1 MKIRLIFASLLSV
14 VLCACGGGGDSGS
27 TASTVAF
34 TAFSDVQPGQSVRAD
49 GQSQTQNVTQIS
61 GIVTA
66 QSMNTPDLN
75 GVSAKWTY
83 GPGSPLVLTGIEFST
98 PRTGVMW
105 NNGRG
110 AQTVTCDAQ
119 FCSASGEGAA
129 GVLVNAFGSVGWN
142 FQTFGYWLADTGLPA
157 NIAAN
162 ISAGKATLVSGVP
175 TTGTF
180 TYNGI
185 SGGLYVDPTGVLQE
199 HNAVMSAVV
208 NFDPFVR
215 TINFLTTGTT
225 TRPWNSGGGLS
236 PATTLNISGVLTYAA
251 GTNSFTGT
259 ATMGPTGSP
268 TMSGDATGVFYGPN
282 AEEIGGTFRLT
293 STSASGSVES
303 ITGSFGGKR

>member
-1 MKIRLIFASLLSV
+1 M
-14 VLCACGGGGDSGS
+14 
-27 TASTVAF
+27 
-34 TAFSDVQPGQSVRAD
+34 
-49 GQSQTQNVTQIS
+49 TQNSS
-61 GIVTA
+61 GTVTA

-75 GVSAKWTY
+75 GVTVKLTY
-83 GPGSPLVLTGIEFST
+83 GPGLPLTLTGIEFDT

-110 AQTVTCDAQ
+110 GQTVTCGTQ
-119 FCSASGEGAA
+119 FCSASGGGAT

-142 FQTFGYWLADTGLPA
+142 FQTFGYWLDDTGLPA

-175 TTGTF
+175 STGTF

-199 HNAVMSAVV
+199 HNAVLSAAV
-208 NFDPFVR
+208 NFDPLTR
-215 TINFLTTGTT
+215 TVNFLTTGTT
-225 TRPWNSGGGLS
+225 TRPWNSGGGFS
-236 PATTLNISGVLTYAA
+236 PATSLNISGVLTYAA
-251 GTNSFTGT
+251 GTNSFTGIV
-259 ATMGPTGSP
+259 TMGPTISP

-293 STSASGSVES
+293 STSGPIES